1 MGKIVA
7 MISEDKDLEAICTRI
22 NQRKHFAE
30 KKIKDYQKQLE
41 QAQEDLQKD
50 NEQDWEIL
58 KEWLTEKDR
67 LPSEYNDQ
75 THNIGF
81 NLKNNGI
88 HVNRNDD
95 DVEMPFPGKVK
106 NMGAFRMDEM
116 PPELRDAMQSF
127 ITKQME
133 DDDGDD

>member
-7 MISEDKDLEAICTRI
+7 MISEDQDLEAICTRI
-22 NQRKHFAE
+22 NQRKHFAD
-30 KKIKDYQKQLE
+30 KKIKDFQKQLQ

-50 NEQDWEIL
+50 NEQDWDIL
-58 KEWLTEKDR
+58 KEWLTSKDR

-88 HVNRNDD
+88 HVNRNDE
-95 DVEMPFPGKVK
+95 DVEMPFPGKIK
-106 NMGAFRMDEM
+106 NMGSFHMGDL
-116 PPELRDAMQSF
+116 PPELKGAMEQF
-127 ITKQME
+127 IAKQMAEE
-133 DDDGDD
+133 DDD